1 MIDKISTGY
10 SIYIITGEE
19 SGDILGAQLIRAL
32 KLKYQKDIRFV
43 GVGGLKMAAEGHTS
57 LFPITELSIMGLA
70 EVIPR
75 IPKILKKT

>member
-1 MIDKISTGY
+1 MNNTIRSGY

-32 KLKYQKDIRFV
+32 KLKYQKDIHFI

-57 LFPITELSIMGLA
+57 LFPITELYKPQL
-70 EVIPR
+70 R
-75 IPKILKKT
+75 IK